1 VTPSHRKAILRNL
14 AQSLIEHG
22 QIKTTLPKA
31 KELVRFIE
39 PIITQARK
47 GTLAARRLVI
57 SRLNDRL
64 MADPND
70 RDMLAD
76 DSVVQKL
83 FKEIGPHF
91 KDRDGGY
98 TRIIKTSEWRI
109 GEIKSSSNSSE
120 SPRSSPKPPPKKAK
134 RKNPPRPEP
143 SARSRNHQSPRLP
156 GSTRAFILAPRHP

>member
-1 VTPSHRKAILRNL
+1 MRHLVVGRRLSVTPSHRKAILRNL

-31 KELVRFIE
+31 KELVRFVE
-39 PIITQARK
+39 PLITQARK
-47 GTLAARRLVI
+47 GTLHARRLVI
-57 SRLNDRL
+57 SRLNDRF
-64 MADPND
+64 MADPAD

-76 DSVVQKL
+76 DTVVQKL

-109 GEIKSSSNSSE
+109 GDGGDLVIVQLVGLGKVQAKA
-120 SPRSSPKPPPKKAK
+120 PAKKK
-134 RKNPPRPEP
+134 GGKKKEE
-143 SARSRNHQSPRLP
+143 
-156 GSTRAFILAPRHP
+156 APAA